1 MYTTT
6 TKIIP
11 AILLF
16 ITWSLLSG
24 CVHSHPTVVSTT
36 ISAQATNNSYKNHK
50 EDRFDKQSQ
59 ASEQADFLTGDQFK
73 QNTDLIIKNFELAY
87 DKQTQA
93 MTYHIEYKLGLDAIT
108 FIQSGQHPYY
118 FRLEAPEKWRSSFTS
133 AQSAETAGAKLSGD
147 SENIYTVD
155 MSIPLQHEAT
165 DQTIQKL
172 VNDPYDYVLYLYEN
186 PAFPA
191 RIVGNVY
198 GSINNPS

>member
-1 MYTTT
+1 MYTTI

-24 CVHSHPTVVSTT
+24 CVHSQSTAVSTT
-36 ISAQATNNSYKNHK
+36 ISAQAMNNNHK
-50 EDRFDKQSQ
+50 EDRSDKQFQ
-59 ASEQADFLTGDQFK
+59 ASEPADFLTGDQFK
-73 QNTDLIIKNFELAY
+73 QNSDLIIKNFELAY

>member
-1 MYTTT
+1 MYTTI

-24 CVHSHPTVVSTT
+24 CVHSQSTAVSTT
-36 ISAQATNNSYKNHK
+36 ISAQAMNNNHK
-50 EDRFDKQSQ
+50 EDRSDKQSQ
-59 ASEQADFLTGDQFK
+59 ASEQADFLTGAQFK
-73 QNTDLIIKNFELAY
+73 QNSDLIIKNFELAY

-118 FRLEAPEKWRSSFTS
+118 FRLEAPEKWRSSFTL
-133 AQSAETAGAKLSGD
+133 AQSAETAGAKLSGA

-165 DQTIQKL
+165 DQTIQKI

>member
-1 MYTTT
+1 MYTTI

-24 CVHSHPTVVSTT
+24 CVHSQSTAVSTT
-36 ISAQATNNSYKNHK
+36 ISAQAMNNNHK
-50 EDRFDKQSQ
+50 EDRSDKQFQ
-59 ASEQADFLTGDQFK
+59 ASEPADFLTGDQFK
-73 QNTDLIIKNFELAY
+73 QNSDLIIKNFELAY

-108 FIQSGQHPYY
+108 FIRSGQHPYY

>member
-1 MYTTT
+1 M
-6 TKIIP
+6 
-11 AILLF
+11 
-16 ITWSLLSG
+16 
-24 CVHSHPTVVSTT
+24 
-36 ISAQATNNSYKNHK
+36 NNNHK
-50 EDRFDKQSQ
+50 EDRSDKQFQ
-59 ASEQADFLTGDQFK
+59 ASEPADFLTGDQFK
-73 QNTDLIIKNFELAY
+73 QNSDLIIKNFELAY

-108 FIQSGQHPYY
+108 FIRSGQHPYY

-133 AQSAETAGAKLSGD
+133 AQSAEPAGAKLSGD

>member
-1 MYTTT
+1 MYTII

-11 AILLF
+11 TILLF

-24 CVHSHPTVVSTT
+24 CVHSQSTAVSTT
-36 ISAQATNNSYKNHK
+36 ISAQAMNNNHK
-50 EDRFDKQSQ
+50 EDRPDKQFQ
-59 ASEQADFLTGDQFK
+59 ASEQANFLTGDQFK
-73 QNTDLIIKNFELAY
+73 QNSDLIIKNFELAY
-87 DKQTQA
+87 DKQKQA

-133 AQSAETAGAKLSGD
+133 AQSVETPGAKLIGD

-155 MSIPLQHEAT
+155 MSIPLQHQAT

-172 VNDPYDYVLYLYEN
+172 INDPYDYVLYLYEN